1 MKDAG
6 DHPDR
11 AGAMRRAPESLIE
24 LLQWRARE
32 MPERDAVQILTG
44 DIAGMET
51 LSYGALWDRAC
62 AAAAVLTSARPQG
75 GAVLLALPT
84 CAALVTAFL
93 GAVLAGLRPAILP
106 APRPGSGRHMATT
119 QRTLQLVAQHGRALI
134 CTTPDGRDTLIA
146 AGLADGPA
154 IRLLALREGF
164 DRPGAQPWTAPPA
177 GAETPACLQ
186 YTAGS
191 TRQPRGIVLSHANIL
206 ANMADIMAAFDSGPA
221 TRALGWLPLHHDMGL
236 FGHLIQ
242 PIFAGGT
249 AVLAPPEWFARD
261 PLDWLRA
268 ITALGITDT
277 GAPPFAWHLLTQA
290 LAGGGVTGLDL
301 GTLRVAHVGAEPV
314 HPGPLCRAV
323 TELSRHGMR
332 ADGFLPC
339 YGMAEATVF
348 AAGSRFPGSHG
359 SEVSF
364 APGASTTLRIAD
376 PGTGAE
382 LPPGESGEIWLS
394 GPSVARGYDGNP
406 EATARAFV
414 WRDGRH
420 WLRSGDL
427 GRMTHRGLSVIGRS
441 DNRIMYRGVTH
452 HAEDLEATLRD
463 RLPRLAHAALA
474 AVSLPGP
481 AGEELAVVA
490 ELRVS
495 HDEGE
500 ALRRDIIIAL
510 ADGHALA
517 PARISFAPPGALP
530 RTTSG
535 KLRHGEIAAQL
546 KSGRGPGPVTDP
558 VPVAAR
564 PVADGPDAAQ
574 SGDEP
579 QLTDTRLAITGMACR
594 FPGGDDPDSFWQSLL
609 AGRDLVTAIPAAR
622 WDVEAYHADSPA
634 TPGRMNTRRGGFITG
649 VDLFDAAFFGLSDP
663 EAAEMDPQ
671 QRLALEVSWRAL
683 EHAGL
688 TRESLRGS
696 ATGVFLGISTT
707 DYAHLQIRARPDLSA
722 FSAWSGLGTAQSIA
736 ANRISFAHDLR
747 GPSIAVDTACSSSLS
762 ALHIA
767 AGALLRGDCD
777 TALVGGV
784 NLMLSPGTTVALAQ
798 FGMLASDGACKVFDA
813 RADGYVRSEG
823 CGFVVLKRLHRARAD
838 GDRILALIRATAAA
852 QDGHS
857 KGITAPNPEA
867 QQALILQ
874 ALGRARLDPGCVSYV
889 EAHGT
894 GTAIGDPAELK
905 VLRRVYGAAPGP
917 VCRLGSVK
925 ASAGHLEAAAGIAS
939 LIKTVQVLR
948 HRMVPP
954 QLHFR
959 ELPASV
965 DLGSSRLR
973 IPVRPEPLRP
983 PGDAPLYAAV
993 SSFGFGG
1000 ALAHVILQAADPAP
1014 EPSAPRPDP
1023 HADPHADPQAQQQA
1037 EAALRL
1043 LPVSA
1048 RSERALQGL
1057 TRDLACHA
1065 RTAAPGPLA
1074 PLVRTLTRHRSHFSR
1089 RGFVL
1094 ARDLPDAARALE
1106 AGLATGSG
1114 VISEL
1119 RPGFLFTG
1127 QGAHLARQG
1136 QGLAQRFP
1144 VFAEALGRAAAAL
1157 SRADPRLP
1165 GLHEIL
1171 FGDGTLLKRIDLAQP
1186 ALIALSYA
1194 LDRLWRSLGVAPAA
1208 MTGHSLGEIAACLSA
1223 GALELDGAMLLALRR
1238 GRLMAGLPHPGAM
1251 AGVALSAGALQA
1263 RLDDWRLPGLSVA
1276 AENGP
1281 AASSLAGP
1289 EDSMAKA
1296 LDRLSQD
1303 RVAARRLATP
1313 VAFHSAVL
1321 DPVLDGLERA
1331 AADIPASAPQ
1341 LPVISTLTGAALSAA
1356 PDGGHW
1362 RRHAREPVRFAA
1374 ALTALQQAGCTHY
1387 IEIGP
1392 GRTLTAL
1399 VRATLPD
1406 RVALPSLPGGD
1417 MAEDAALLG
1426 AAGVLYA
1433 DGATLN
1439 WAGFDLPADAPIRAE
1454 DVPGHP
1460 FQRRRYWFDMDLSQ
1474 PGGAEAPLQHAALRW
1489 PLWQAPADP
1498 PATHAPM
1505 TWDPARNWLI
1515 VGDGNGMAEALA
1527 QQLCARGCRVIHLSR
1542 TQRGRPWATRRGG
1555 LPGLLRI
1562 VMPDS
1567 PSPDAMARALIGLL
1581 PRPVPGVAARWG
1593 VLVPAAL
1600 DMETVLSPELAEA
1613 QQHRDGIGLLTTL
1626 VQALR
1631 VAGLVGQMYLLTR
1644 AGVQTSTDALPDP
1657 AQAALWGFGA
1667 TLFLEHPD
1675 LRGGM
1680 MDLDRDTSA
1689 GQILDRLDLPGL
1701 PGMLALRG
1709 GQPHAPELV
1718 PLRPPAGMVPV
1729 LDPKGTYLVTGGLG
1743 GLGLEIAVWL
1753 AERGAGRVVLM
1764 SRSADAGARITH
1776 AGRIARIEAAGAEV
1790 GLMACDTGD
1799 FAALRDCLS
1808 TLRGA
1813 SSPLRGIVHAAGQNW
1828 LGRIADTAPGRMLET
1843 MRLKAGAALVLH
1855 EATRDMRLDL
1865 FVICSSIS
1873 ALWGSVA
1880 LAHYAAANRFADAL
1894 VEMRRAQGLVG
1905 TSIDWGPWA
1914 EIGMSARPRETEVVT
1929 AVGLPLIPPGD
1940 ALLALERA
1948 LAAPE
1953 AVQIVA
1959 RLDWQRFGSFAD
1971 YSLWPGLFA
1980 SLRRAATSGAAGPAA
1995 TRHLAAE
2002 LAGLPEDAARG
2013 RISAAIRRELA
2024 TLAHLPPG
2032 REISEA
2038 EPFSLMGI
2046 DSLTAIG
2053 FAMRLEAQTGVAM
2066 PPTLAYTHPTI
2077 ADVVDFVLAG
2087 LAETVGRDAGKPVA
2101 PTAGSGAP
2109 AALAAR
2115 PAGLSVIC
2123 LPYAGAPA
2131 AIFAGWQVPGVALRP
2146 VELPGRG
2153 TRHHEAPAPSI
2164 RALAVDLAQEI
2175 ARTGGSEVIYGH
2187 SFGARLAFET
2197 ARLLPGPAWPKLLI
2211 LSCLGPQP
2219 PDPGGIPFDGRDA
2232 GALARHA
2239 RDWHGEIADP
2249 AAWNSLLPGLRHDL
2263 ALLAE
2268 AGPVRGPALELPM
2281 LVIGGRDDPLAPPE
2295 SLIAWQGHVTGRFS
2309 LTLLSGGH
2317 MPFRTDPEGFFRTFA
2332 TAIREVSDK
2341 ELPR

>member
-11 AGAMRRAPESLIE
+11 AGAMRKAPESLIE
-24 LLQWRARE
+24 LLQWRAQE
-32 MPERDAVQILTG
+32 TPERDAVQILTG

-51 LSYGALWDRAC
+51 LSYRALWDRAC

-84 CAALVTAFL
+84 GAALVTAFL

-106 APRPGSGRHMATT
+106 APRPGAGRHMAAT
-119 QRTLQLVAQHGRALI
+119 QRILRLVAGHGRALI
-134 CTTPDGRDTLIA
+134 CTTPDGRDRLIA
-146 AGLADGPA
+146 AGLPDDPA
-154 IRLLALREGF
+154 IRPLALREGF

-177 GAETPACLQ
+177 GAGTPACLQ

-206 ANMADIMAAFDSGPA
+206 ANMADIMTAFDSGPA

-242 PIFAGGT
+242 PLFAGGT

-301 GTLRVAHVGAEPV
+301 GSLRVAHVGAEPV

-359 SEVSF
+359 SVVSF
-364 APGASTTLRIAD
+364 APGASTTIRIAD
-376 PGTGAE
+376 PRTGAE
-382 LPPGESGEIWLS
+382 LPPGDSGEIWLS

-406 EATARAFV
+406 EATARSFV
-414 WRDGRH
+414 WRDDRH

-427 GRMTHRGLSVIGRS
+427 GRMTPRGLSVIGRS
-441 DNRIMYRGVTH
+441 DNRIMHRGVTH

-463 RLPRLAHAALA
+463 RLPRLAHAPLA

-481 AGEELAVVA
+481 SGEELAVVA
-490 ELRVS
+490 EIRLS

-500 ALRRDIIIAL
+500 ALRRDIIVAL
-510 ADGHALA
+510 AEGHALA
-517 PARISFAPPGALP
+517 PARIGFAAPGSLP

-546 KSGRGPGPVTDP
+546 KSGRGPDP
-558 VPVAAR
+558 VPAAARPVAAR
-564 PVADGPDAAQ
+564 PVAGGRDAAP
-574 SGDEP
+574 SGDAP
-579 QLTDTRLAITGMACR
+579 PLADTRLAITGMACR
-594 FPGGDDPDSFWQSLL
+594 FPGGDDPESFWQKLL
-609 AGRDLVTAIPAAR
+609 QGDDLVTDIPAAR

-634 TPGRMNTRRGGFITG
+634 TPGRMNTRRGGFISG

-762 ALHIA
+762 ALHLA

-823 CGFVVLKRLHRARAD
+823 CGFVVLKRLQRARDD
-838 GDRILALIRATAAA
+838 GDRVLALIRATAAA

-874 ALGRARLDPGCVSYV
+874 ALGRAQLDPGRVSYV

-894 GTAIGDPAELK
+894 GTAIGDPAELE

-965 DLGSSRLR
+965 DLSGSRLR

-983 PGDAPLYAAV
+983 PDNAPLYAAV

-1000 ALAHVILQAADPAP
+1000 ALAHVIVQAAEPVP
-1014 EPSAPRPDP
+1014 EPSEPP
-1023 HADPHADPQAQQQA
+1023 ADQPADQHVG
-1037 EAALRL
+1037 AALRL

-1048 RSERALQGL
+1048 RSERALRGL
-1057 TRDLACHA
+1057 SRDLASHA
-1065 RTAAPGPLA
+1065 RTARPGSLA
-1074 PLVRTLTRHRSHFSR
+1074 PLVRTLTRRRSHFSR

-1106 AGLATGSG
+1106 AGLSTGSG

-1136 QGLAQRFP
+1136 QGLAQRFA
-1144 VFAEALGRAAAAL
+1144 VFAQALNSAAAAL
-1157 SRADPRLP
+1157 GRADPRLP

-1171 FGDGTLLKRIDLAQP
+1171 FGDGTLLTRIDLAQP

-1208 MTGHSLGEIAACLSA
+1208 VTGHSLGEIAACLSA
-1223 GALELDGAMLLALRR
+1223 GALELDGAMALALRR
-1238 GRLMAGLPHPGAM
+1238 GRLMAGLPRPGAM
-1251 AGVALSAGALQA
+1251 AGVALSAGALRD
-1263 RLDDWRLPGLSVA
+1263 RLDDWRLPGLAVA

-1281 AASSLAGP
+1281 ASSSLAGP
-1289 EDSMAKA
+1289 EDSIARA
-1296 LDRLSQD
+1296 LDLLSQD

-1321 DPVLDGLERA
+1321 DPILDRLEQA
-1331 AADIPASAPQ
+1331 AADLPASAPQ
-1341 LPVISTLTGAALSAA
+1341 MPVISTLTGAALTGA
-1356 PDGGHW
+1356 PDGRHW
-1362 RRHAREPVRFAA
+1362 RDHAREPVRFAA
-1374 ALTALQQAGCTHY
+1374 ALSALHEAGCTHY

-1392 GRTLTAL
+1392 GRTLTGL
-1399 VRATLPD
+1399 VRAALPD

-1417 MAEDAALLG
+1417 LAEDAALLG
-1426 AAGVLYA
+1426 AAGALYA

-1439 WAGFDLPADAPIRAE
+1439 WAGFDLPGDAPLWAE

-1460 FQRRRYWFDMDLSQ
+1460 FERRRYWFDMDLSQ
-1474 PGGAEAPLQHAALRW
+1474 PGGAAAPLQHAALRW
-1489 PLWQAPADP
+1489 PLWQVPADP
-1498 PATHAPM
+1498 PAAHLPM
-1505 TWDPARNWLI
+1505 TKDPARNWLI

-1527 QQLCARGCRVIHLSR
+1527 QQLCARGRRVIHLSR
-1542 TQRGRPWATRRGG
+1542 AQRGRPWAARRGG

-1562 VMPDS
+1562 VLPDT
-1567 PSPDAMARALIGLL
+1567 PLPDAMASALIDVLT
-1581 PRPVPGVAARWG
+1581 RRVPGTATRWS

-1600 DMETVLSPELAEA
+1600 DMETTLSPELAEA
-1613 QQHRDGIGLLTTL
+1613 QQYRDGIGLLTTL
-1626 VQALR
+1626 LQALR
-1631 VAGLVGQMYLLTR
+1631 ASGLAGQMYLLTR
-1644 AGVQTSTDALPDP
+1644 AGVQTTADAPPDP

-1667 TLFLEHPD
+1667 SLFLEHPD
-1675 LRGGM
+1675 LRGGIV
-1680 MDLDRDTSA
+1680 DLDRDTSA
-1689 GQILDRLDLPGL
+1689 GQILDMLDLPDL

-1709 GQPHAPELV
+1709 GQPHAPELA
-1718 PLRPPAGMVPV
+1718 LLQPPTGIVPV
-1729 LDPKGTYLVTGGLG
+1729 LDPKGSYLVTGGLG
-1743 GLGLEIAVWL
+1743 GLGLEIAVRL

-1776 AGRIARIEAAGAEV
+1776 AARIARIEAAGAEV
-1790 GLMACDTGD
+1790 ALIACDTGD
-1799 FAALRDCLS
+1799 LAALRDCLR
-1808 TLRGA
+1808 TLRDA
-1813 SSPLRGIVHAAGQNW
+1813 PRPLRGIVHAAGQNW
-1828 LGRIADTAPGRMLET
+1828 LGRIADTAPGPMLET

-1880 LAHYAAANRFADAL
+1880 LAHYAAANRFTDAL
-1894 VEMRRAQGLVG
+1894 VEMRRAQGLAG
-1905 TSIDWGPWA
+1905 TSINWGPWA
-1914 EIGMSARPRETEVVT
+1914 EIGMSARPRDTEVVT
-1929 AVGLPLIPPGD
+1929 AVGLPLIVPGD
-1940 ALLALERA
+1940 ALEALEQA

-1953 AVQIVA
+1953 PVQIVA
-1959 RLDWQRFGSFAD
+1959 RLDWQRFGAFAD

-1980 SLRRAATSGAAGPAA
+1980 SLRRAATSGTDGPAP

-2002 LAGLPEDAARG
+2002 LDGLPEDAARR

-2024 TLAHLPPG
+2024 ALVYLPPG

-2046 DSLTAIG
+2046 DSLTAIS
-2053 FAMRLEAQTGVAM
+2053 FALRLEAQTGVTM

-2087 LAETVGRDAGKPVA
+2087 LTARAGQDRGKPSA
-2101 PTAGSGAP
+2101 PLAVPAAP
-2109 AALAAR
+2109 AVLAAR
-2115 PAGLSVIC
+2115 PAGRSMIC

-2153 TRHHEAPAPSI
+2153 TRHQQAPASSI
-2164 RALAVDLAQEI
+2164 GAVAKDLAQEI
-2175 ARTGGSEVIYGH
+2175 ARTGGSPVIYGH
-2187 SFGARLAFET
+2187 SFGARLAYET
-2197 ARLLPGPAWPKLLI
+2197 ARLLPAPARPKLLI
-2211 LSCLGPQP
+2211 LSCLGPRP
-2219 PDPGGIPFDGRDA
+2219 PDPEGIPFDGRDP
-2232 GALARHA
+2232 GALARYA
-2239 RDWHGEIADP
+2239 RDWHGEVADP

-2268 AGPVRGPALELPM
+2268 AGPVCGPALDMPM
-2281 LVIGGRDDPLAPPE
+2281 LVIGGRDDPLVPPA
-2295 SLIAWQGHVTGRFS
+2295 SLIGWQAHVTGRFS
-2309 LTLLSGGH
+2309 LTLLGGGH
-2317 MPFRTDPEGFFRTFA
+2317 MPFRTDPKGFFTTLA
-2332 TAIREVSDK
+2332 TAIHELSDDEVP
-2341 ELPR
+2341 E